1 MDNNL
6 REFIVDSDI
15 YDWAAS
21 IIEDPNNFNNAVDI
35 RVIQAK
41 YTALLNTAAGA
52 LFLHRSNEVND
63 TMIARSMNPNDIR
76 TKHGWTDRAFAYI
89 FKDSIEK
96 LAWRFEHFV
105 KGCQRLKNEAERV
118 LNVSYIILAIL
129 SPSTQGVEMNPDT
142 IQEIAKKR
150 RIVDPYSQTDPA
162 DVKGEL
168 FLNPDNVGLSA
179 QHISNIV
186 IAFHA
191 RDPSMLLD
199 TLNTAANIPIQ
210 STIFVPADP
219 GYQLQL
225 VENLARS
232 LRQNKELYLLADE
245 LDSRIR
251 FVRVLWDPTPL
262 YTESP
267 HMDMLYYFPE
277 MG

>member
-6 REFIVDSDI
+6 RRFIVDSDI
-15 YDWAAS
+15 YDWATS

-35 RVIQAK
+35 RVIQAQ

-52 LFLHRSNEVND
+52 LLLHESNRVND
-63 TMIARSMNPNDIR
+63 TMIARSMHPNDIR
-76 TKHGWTDRAFAYI
+76 TKHGWTDRAFEYI
-89 FKDSIEK
+89 FKKSIEK
-96 LAWRFEHFV
+96 LAWEFEHFV
-105 KGCQRLKNEAERV
+105 MECQRLKNEAERV

-191 RDPSMLLD
+191 KDPSMLLD

-232 LRQNKELYLLADE
+232 LRQDRELYPLADD
-245 LDSRIR
+245 LDSGIP

-262 YTESP
+262 YEKSP
-267 HMDMLYYFPE
+267 HMDILYYFPE